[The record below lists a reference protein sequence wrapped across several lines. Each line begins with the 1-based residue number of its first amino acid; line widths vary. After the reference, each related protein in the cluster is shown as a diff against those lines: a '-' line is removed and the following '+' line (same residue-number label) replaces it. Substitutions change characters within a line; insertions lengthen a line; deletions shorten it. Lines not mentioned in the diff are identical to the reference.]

1 MWASHPLPKRAEAA
15 ALNAWSTSHNKPQD
29 ISQRRLIKK
38 RAEAVRRANLFERL
52 ETTKCGIWHGWDK
65 ANGETKGRMVAERVQ
80 GSGRT
85 NGVFEGAGGLVV
97 DAADCGACYGGAV
110 MGVGEEGVAAPGA
123 MQFQNSAWL

>member
-1 MWASHPLPKRAEAA
+1 MDGMRQIEKR
-15 ALNAWSTSHNKPQD
+15 K
-29 ISQRRLIKK
+29 
-38 RAEAVRRANLFERL
+38 
-52 ETTKCGIWHGWDK
+52 
-65 ANGETKGRMVAERVQ
+65 GEWWRCVVQ